1 MKKNFVV
8 VLIVVFLLSMLT
20 CEAENE
26 PMMIPST
33 ATTDVFG
40 EWDAADFL
48 QPNAGEVLFVSVLM
62 DIVTDIVSEN
72 INLNTDKLT
81 MSSNIYIGYD
91 YDAPSTILFNYFN
104 NDGEFVLIEYASDC
118 NTIIYSYHTPDNITP
133 AYFDILGD
141 LIMGRTYDEWRK
153 LDADVVEYLF
163 EAVNTALSE

>member
-8 VLIVVFLLSMLT
+8 VLIVIFLLSMLS
-20 CEAENE
+20 CEAESE
-26 PMMIPST
+26 PTVIP
-33 ATTDVFG
+33 ATTTADVFG

-72 INLNTDKLT
+72 INLDTDKLM
-81 MSSNIYIGYD
+81 MSSNIYIGYE
-91 YDAPSTILFNYFN
+91 YDAPSTIFFNYFN
-104 NDGEFVLIEYASDC
+104 SDGEFVLIEYASDC

-141 LIMGRTYDEWRK
+141 LIMGRTYDEWRR
-153 LDADVVEYLF
+153 LDADVVESLLI
-163 EAVNTALSE
+163 EVSAAISE